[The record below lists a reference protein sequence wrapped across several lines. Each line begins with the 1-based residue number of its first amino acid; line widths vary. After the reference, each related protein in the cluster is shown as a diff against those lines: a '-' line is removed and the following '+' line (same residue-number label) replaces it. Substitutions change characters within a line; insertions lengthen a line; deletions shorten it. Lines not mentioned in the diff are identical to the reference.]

1 MIMPCSHRAKAFK
14 LLWSRAKQAPGQES
28 EQATIR
34 TIIGF
39 SVFLYITATHIGN
52 LEIVNRVLTEIILYT
67 VASIAIIVW
76 IIWQPKQNRIR
87 YILSNLTDISGLSY
101 AIYLGGEMGAA
112 LFPLYLWVTF
122 GFGFRFGR
130 FHLFSSAIYSIIGFT
145 AVYLTSDYWTQHDIL
160 FYGLL
165 SGLIILPLYVSTLLT
180 RLKKAID
187 QAEIANRAKSQFLA
201 NMSHEIRTPLNGIVG
216 ANDFLKSSHLDREQL
231 EYTDTI
237 DYSAKSLLS
246 LIDNVLDISK
256 IEEGK
261 IEVRSNPF
269 DLHQLLNATIRML
282 NPQAALKGL
291 ILKLHIDPDVAYALY
306 GDQEKIRQI
315 LINLIGNAIKF
326 TETGGITLNVIPAKE
341 HHLLQKDASIRFEII
356 DTGVGIRQEE
366 QAQIFERFH
375 QVDSSETRRY
385 GGSGL
390 GTTIAKELVELMGG
404 NIGLYSILGEGST
417 FHFQLPFERQKIN
430 IDSNTTLNNLNILVV
445 AEIGRRLLNILE
457 YTNSWGITVSDFTTA
472 EAALEYVRHA
482 PLDEKPIH
490 SIIIAKSSLDIDA
503 ENTAK
508 AFARYDNLTN
518 AKLIIVEENTDAHKT
533 EQLKSYGY
541 DFVLNWPLDK
551 TQLFNALHASPALHI
566 DMDNIISIH
575 SQQSVRMGKKYKILV
590 AEDNI
595 TNQKII
601 DRTLSKAGHKAT
613 IVNNGDEA
621 LDSLETDNFD
631 ICIIDMHMPILG
643 GIQTVQQFRLLHP
656 NNNMPFIML
665 TANATTDAINR
676 CREIQIN
683 HYLTKPV
690 RPNDLLNAIVDIIE
704 NVNSNNMQSSP
715 TKDTQP
721 PPSTGSNDAINL
733 ESINYYLDDN
743 IYFNELV
750 TSFIK
755 DGQILL
761 AELISA
767 ANHQQYIKFK
777 DAAHTFK
784 SPAGSLGANIL
795 YKLLHAASKITRE
808 HFTEEAIDLAEQI
821 KHEFHRAQ
829 FSLWRIAHKLEPAK
843 DN

>member
-1 MIMPCSHRAKAFK
+1 MIFHPFK
-14 LLWSRAKQAPGQES
+14 LLWSRAKQAPGQEP
-28 EQATIR
+28 EQALIR
-34 TIIGF
+34 TIIGI
-39 SVFLYITATHIGN
+39 SVFLYIVATHSSN
-52 LEIVNRVLTEIILYT
+52 SEVVAKVLTEVIFYT
-67 VASIAIIVW
+67 VASILIFIW
-76 IIWQPKQNRIR
+76 IIWRPQQNRVR
-87 YILSNLTDISGLSY
+87 YICSNLVDIAGLSY

-112 LFPLYLWVTF
+112 LYPLYLWVTF

-130 FHLFSSAIYSIIGFT
+130 FHLFSSAILSIIGFI
-145 AVYLTSDYWTQHDIL
+145 AVYLTSNYWSRHEVL

-187 QAEIANRAKSQFLA
+187 QAEVANRAKSQFLA

-216 ANDFLKSSHLDREQL
+216 ANDFLKSSRLDSEQR
-231 EYTDTI
+231 EYTETI

-246 LIDNVLDISK
+246 LINNVLDISK

-261 IEVRSNPF
+261 IDVRSNPF
-269 DLHQLLNATIRML
+269 DLHQLLNAITRMF
-282 NPQAALKGL
+282 NSQAALKGL
-291 ILKLHIDPDVAYALY
+291 VLKLQIDPDVPYALY

-326 TETGGITLNVIPAKE
+326 TETGGITINVLPDTE
-341 HHLLQKDASIRFEII
+341 HKFTNKDAAIRFEII

-366 QAQIFERFH
+366 QTQIFQRFH
-375 QVDSSETRRY
+375 QADNSETRRY

-404 NIGLYSILGEGST
+404 KIGLYSILGEGST
-417 FHFQLPFERQKIN
+417 FYFFLPFEKQKIN
-430 IDSNTTLNNLNILVV
+430 IDYNTTLNNLNILVV
-445 AEIGRRLLNILE
+445 AEIGKRLLTILE
-457 YTNSWGITVSDFTTA
+457 YTNSWGITVNDFTSA
-472 EAALEYVRHA
+472 EAALEYVRFA
-482 PLDEKPIH
+482 SLDEKPIH

-508 AFARYDNLTN
+508 AIARCENIAN
-518 AKLIIVEENTDAHKT
+518 AKLIIIEENTSPDKAG
-533 EQLKSYGY
+533 QLKSYGY

-566 DMDNIISIH
+566 DTDNIVSFH
-575 SQQSVRMGKKYKILV
+575 TRQQGGAAQKYKILV

-601 DRTLSKAGHKAT
+601 DRTLSKAGHDAT

-621 LDSLETDNFD
+621 LDLLENERFD
-631 ICIIDMHMPILG
+631 LCIVDMHMPILG
-643 GIQTVQQFRLLHP
+643 GIQTVQQFRLLHS
-656 NNNMPFIML
+656 NNDMPFIML

-676 CREIQIN
+676 CREVGIN

-690 RPNDLLNAIVDIIE
+690 RPNDLLNAVVDIIDK
-704 NVNSNNMQSSP
+704 NKMNSKSIIPFNESNQSIASL
-715 TKDTQP
+715 
-721 PPSTGSNDAINL
+721 STDAINI

-743 IYFNELV
+743 TYFNELV
-750 TSFIK
+750 SSFIK

-761 AELISA
+761 GELITA
-767 ANHQQYIKFK
+767 ANQQHYIKFK

-784 SPAGSLGANIL
+784 SPAGSLGANTL
-795 YKLLHAASKITRE
+795 YKLLNASSKISRDN
-808 HFTEEAIDLAEQI
+808 FIEESVDLAEQI
-821 KHEFHRAQ
+821 KYEFHRAQ
-829 FSLWRIAHKLEPAK
+829 FALWRIAHKLEPAQDK
-843 DN
+843 